1 VYTSFYNLKEKPFN
15 LTPSPRFLYLGET
28 HKEALSLLTYGVMER
43 KGFVLLTGEV
53 GTGKTTIVQTLLGD
67 LDSSV
72 KYVSLSNPTLSAK
85 DFLFYVASGL
95 GLKTQFESKGSFL
108 IHFENFLQTLLHQQQ
123 NVLLIV
129 DEAQKLSLTLLEEIR
144 LLSNMETAD
153 EKLINIFLVGQPELN
168 QKLSHPECRPLL
180 QRISIRY
187 HINPLHVIETEA
199 YIKTRLKLAGAR
211 DTKIFSKKVIRAI
224 HSYARGYPRMI
235 NILCDNAL
243 LLGYSNGKK
252 HITVEMIEECYSDL
266 QLPEY
271 FLQKD
276 TDIQIKR
283 EPEAPESVKKRT
295 YLRAAVLTLLF
306 FALLTA
312 GSFSSLGQRYLKT
325 AGFFYKA
332 HLISKPPPTEKK
344 SSVIVREKALPS
356 SNEEKK
362 RIGTKAEFK
371 IAKTEITKAEI
382 KENLPTPKLSSPK
395 GKLPEKSKLLK
406 SDQSAKKENVLK
418 IEKEILTVKP
428 GDTLLGLAMEMYG
441 YADKKT
447 LNQIQ
452 RENPEIRDV
461 NLIAVGQKILFS
473 KAPFRNNTY
482 RSIYSVHIASF
493 KPIESARS
501 VFERLIK
508 GGFEPY
514 ILPFDH
520 PEKGKMF
527 RVAVGAFKDKESAEY
542 YGKKLLDMG
551 VVEYA
556 EPISIDIM

>member
-1 VYTSFYNLKEKPFN
+1 
-15 LTPSPRFLYLGET
+15 
-28 HKEALSLLTYGVMER
+28 M
-43 KGFVLLTGEV
+43 
-53 GTGKTTIVQTLLGD
+53 LGD

-72 KYVSLSNPTLSAK
+72 KYVSVSNPTLSAK

-224 HSYARGYPRMI
+224 HSYAQGYPRMI

-243 LLGYSNGKK
+243 LLGYSRGKK
-252 HITVEMIEECYSDL
+252 RITVEIIQECHNDL
-266 QLPEY
+266 QLTEY
-271 FLQKD
+271 FLQD
-276 TDIQIKR
+276 TDIEIELDSKL
-283 EPEAPESVKKRT
+283 PVSVKKIP
-295 YLRAAVLTLLF
+295 YLRAAVL
-306 FALLTA
+306 ALLLLILVSA
-312 GSFSSLGQRYLKT
+312 GSFTSLGQRYLKT
-325 AGFFYKA
+325 VKLIYSTHF
-332 HLISKPPPTEKK
+332 ISKPSPLKEKP
-344 SSVIVREKALPS
+344 SVMIQEKGLPA

-362 RIGTKAEFK
+362 RTGTEAEFK
-371 IAKTEITKAEI
+371 IAKTEVKKAGI
-382 KENLPTPKLSSPK
+382 KENLPIPKSSSPK
-395 GKLPEKSKLLK
+395 GKLLEKSKLLK
-406 SDQSAKKENVLK
+406 SDLLAKKENVLK
-418 IEKEILTVKP
+418 IKQEILTVKP
-428 GDTLLGLAMEMYG
+428 GDTLLGLAMEIYG
-441 YADKKT
+441 YADERT

-452 RENPEIRDV
+452 RENPEIKDV
-461 NLIAVGQKILFS
+461 SLIEVGQKIIFS
-473 KAPFRNNTY
+473 KPPFGNNKY

-493 KPIESARS
+493 KPIESAQS
-501 VFERLIK
+501 VFERMIR

-520 PEKGKMF
+520 PEKGEMF
-527 RVAVGAFKDKESAEY
+527 RIAVGAFKDKASAED
-542 YGKKLLDMG
+542 YGEKLLDMG

>member
-129 DEAQKLSLTLLEEIR
+129 DEAQKLSPTLLEEIR

-168 QKLSHPECRPLL
+168 QKLSQPECRPLL

-187 HINPLHVIETEA
+187 HINPLHMTETEA
-199 YIKTRLKLAGAR
+199 YIKTRLKSAGAR

-235 NILCDNAL
+235 NILCDNAF

-252 HITVEMIEECYSDL
+252 HITVEMIEECYNDL
-266 QLPEY
+266 QLPES

-276 TDIQIKR
+276 TDIKIKR
-283 EPEAPESVKKRT
+283 ESKAPVSVKKMP
-295 YLRAAVLTLLF
+295 YLRAAVFTLLF
-306 FALLTA
+306 FVLLTA
-312 GSFSSLGQRYLKT
+312 GSVTSLGQRYLRTIKL
-325 AGFFYKA
+325 FYST
-332 HLISKPPPTEKK
+332 HFISKPSPLEEKP
-344 SSVIVREKALPS
+344 SVIFQKKGLASL
-356 SNEEKK
+356 NEEGKK
-362 RIGTKAEFK
+362 RGTEAK
-371 IAKTEITKAEI
+371 IETAKNEI
-382 KENLPTPKLSSPK
+382 KDNLPTPKSVSRV
-395 GKLPEKSKLLK
+395 EKS
-406 SDQSAKKENVLK
+406 SDNYQPVKNNLSEQKENVLK
-418 IEKEILTVKP
+418 IKKEILTVKP
-428 GDTLLGLAMEMYG
+428 GDTLLGLAIKIYG
-441 YADKKT
+441 YADEKT

-461 NLIAVGQKILFS
+461 NLIEVGQNIVFS
-473 KAPFRNNTY
+473 KPPFRKDKS
-482 RSIYSVHIASF
+482 RAIYSVHIVSY
-493 KPIESARS
+493 KPIKLARS

-508 GGFEPY
+508 GGFQPY

-520 PEKGKMF
+520 PQKGKMF
-527 RVAVGAFKDKESAEY
+527 RVAVGAFKDKESAKY
-542 YGKKLLDMG
+542 YGQKLIDMG

-556 EPISIDIM
+556 EPIIIDIM

>member
-1 VYTSFYNLKEKPFN
+1 MYTSFYNLKEKPFN

-153 EKLINIFLVGQPELN
+153 EKLINISLVGQPELN

-224 HSYARGYPRMI
+224 HSYAQGYPRMI
-235 NILCDNAL
+235 NVLCDNAL

-252 HITVEMIEECYSDL
+252 HITVEMIEECYNDL
-266 QLPEY
+266 QLPES

-283 EPEAPESVKKRT
+283 EPEAPESVKKIT
-295 YLRAAVLTLLF
+295 YLRAAVLVLLLF
-306 FALLTA
+306 ILVSA
-312 GSFSSLGQRYLKT
+312 GYVTNLGQRYLKT
-325 AGFFYKA
+325 AGLFYKE
-332 HLISKPPPTEKK
+332 HFISKPSPTEKK
-344 SSVIVREKALPS
+344 PSVVVQEKGLPP
-356 SNEEKK
+356 SNEEGKK
-362 RIGTKAEFK
+362 IGTKPSV
-371 IAKTEITKAEI
+371 EITKAGI
-382 KENLPTPKLSSPK
+382 KENLPIPKSSSPK
-395 GKLPEKSKLLK
+395 GKLLEKSKLLK
-406 SDQSAKKENVLK
+406 SDQLAKKENVLK

-428 GDTLLGLAMEMYG
+428 GDTFLGLAMEMYG

-473 KAPFRNNTY
+473 KPPFRNNTY

-527 RVAVGAFKDKESAEY
+527 RIAVGAFKDKESAEY
-542 YGKKLLDMG
+542 YGKKLIDMG

>member
-28 HKEALSLLTYGVMER
+28 HKEALALLTYGVMER
-43 KGFVLLTGEV
+43 KGFILLTGEV
-53 GTGKTTIVQTLLGD
+53 GTGKTTVVQTLLGD

-95 GLKTQFESKGSFL
+95 GLKTKFESKGSFL

-168 QKLSHPECRPLL
+168 QKLRNDKCRPLL

-187 HINPLHVIETEA
+187 HINPLSVIETEA
-199 YIKTRLKLAGAR
+199 YIKTRLKVAGSR
-211 DTKIFSKKVIRAI
+211 DTKIFSKEVIRAI
-224 HSYARGYPRMI
+224 HKYAQGYPRMI

-252 HITVEMIEECYSDL
+252 RITVEMIEECHNDL
-266 QLPEY
+266 QLPES
-271 FLQKD
+271 FLRKNA
-276 TDIQIKR
+276 DIQIKQVPK
-283 EPEAPESVKKRT
+283 EPVSGKKMP
-295 YLRAAVLTLLF
+295 YLRATVFTLLF

-312 GSFSSLGQRYLKT
+312 GSLTSQGQRYLKT
-325 AGFFYKA
+325 AELFYRA
-332 HLISKPPPTEKK
+332 HFISKSFPLKEK
-344 SSVIVREKALPS
+344 SPVIVQEKGLPA

-362 RIGTKAEFK
+362 GGVTEAKYE
-371 IAKTEITKAEI
+371 IAKSEVKKGLPIPKLKSNI
-382 KENLPTPKLSSPK
+382 LVKQENL
-395 GKLPEKSKLLK
+395 LK
-406 SDQSAKKENVLK
+406 IKKE
-418 IEKEILTVKP
+418 IITVKP
-428 GDTLLGLAMEMYG
+428 GDTLLGLAMKIYG
-441 YADKKT
+441 YADERT
-447 LNQIQ
+447 LDEIQ
-452 RENPEIRDV
+452 KENPEIRDV
-461 NLIAVGQKILFS
+461 NLIDVGQKITFS
-473 KAPFRNNTY
+473 KPLFRNNKY

-493 KPIESARS
+493 KQVKSARS
-501 VFERLIK
+501 EFERLIK

-520 PEKGKMF
+520 PKKGKRF
-527 RVAVGAFKDKESAEY
+527 RVAVGAFKDKASAEY

-551 VVEYA
+551 LVEYA

>member
-72 KYVSLSNPTLSAK
+72 KYVSVSNPTLSAK

-108 IHFENFLQTLLHQQQ
+108 IQFENFLQTLLHQQQ

-187 HINPLHVIETEA
+187 HINPLHVTETEA

-224 HSYARGYPRMI
+224 HGYARGYPRMI

-243 LLGYSNGKK
+243 LIGYSNGKK
-252 HITVEMIEECYSDL
+252 HITVDMIEECHNDL
-266 QLPEY
+266 QLPES
-271 FLQKD
+271 FLQKNA
-276 TDIQIKR
+276 DIQIKR
-283 EPEAPESVKKRT
+283 EPGAPESVKKRT
-295 YLRAAVLTLLF
+295 YLRAAVLTVILV
-306 FALLTA
+306 ALLTA
-312 GSFSSLGQRYLKT
+312 GSVTSLGQRYLKT
-325 AGFFYKA
+325 AEFFYKA
-332 HLISKPPPTEKK
+332 HFISQPSPLKEKPSVMVQEKGLPP
-344 SSVIVREKALPS
+344 
-356 SNEEKK
+356 SNEEEKNT
-362 RIGTKAEFK
+362 GTKPSVK
-371 IAKTEITKAEI
+371 ITKAGI
-382 KENLPTPKLSSPK
+382 KENLPIPKSSSHI

-406 SDQSAKKENVLK
+406 SDLLAKKENVLK
-418 IEKEILTVKP
+418 IKKEILTVKP

-441 YADKKT
+441 YADERT

-461 NLIAVGQKILFS
+461 NLIEVGQKILFS
-473 KAPFRNNTY
+473 KPPFRNNKY

-493 KPIESARS
+493 KPLELAQS
-501 VFERLIK
+501 VFKRMIR

-527 RVAVGAFKDKESAEY
+527 RIAVGAFKDKESAEY
-542 YGKKLLDMG
+542 YGKKLIDMG

-556 EPISIDIM
+556 EPISIDIL

>member
-43 KGFVLLTGEV
+43 KGFILLTGEV
-53 GTGKTTIVQTLLGD
+53 GTGKTTIVQTLLSD

-95 GLKTQFESKGSFL
+95 GLKNQFESKGSFL

-187 HINPLHVIETEA
+187 HINPLHVTETEA
-199 YIKTRLKLAGAR
+199 YIKTRLKLAGSR
-211 DTKIFSKKVIRAI
+211 DTKIFSKKVMKAI
-224 HSYARGYPRMI
+224 HSFAQGYPRMI

-252 HITVEMIEECYSDL
+252 HITVEMIEECYNDL
-266 QLPEY
+266 QLPES

-276 TDIQIKR
+276 TDITIQQVPKV
-283 EPEAPESVKKRT
+283 PESLKKRT
-295 YLRAAVLTLLF
+295 YLRAAVLIILLF
-306 FALLTA
+306 ILVSA
-312 GSFSSLGQRYLKT
+312 GSVTSLGKKYLKT
-325 AGFFYKA
+325 AELFYKA
-332 HLISKPPPTEKK
+332 HFISKPSPLKEK
-344 SSVIVREKALPS
+344 SSVIVQEKGLPA

-362 RIGTKAEFK
+362 KGGTEAEFK
-371 IAKTEITKAEI
+371 ITKTEIIKAGL
-382 KENLPTPKLSSPK
+382 KENLPIPKSSSPK
-395 GKLPEKSKLLK
+395 DKLPEKSKLPK
-406 SDQSAKKENVLK
+406 SDLLAKKENVLK
-418 IEKEILTVKP
+418 IKKEILIVKP

-441 YADKKT
+441 YADKRT

-461 NLIAVGQKILFS
+461 NLIEVGQKIVFS
-473 KAPFRNNTY
+473 KLPFRNNKY
-482 RSIYSVHIASF
+482 HSIYSVHIASF
-493 KPIESARS
+493 KPIELARS

-520 PEKGKMF
+520 PKKGKMF
-527 RVAVGAFKDKESAEY
+527 RVAVGAFKDKASAEY
-542 YGKKLLDMG
+542 YGEKLLDMG

>member
-28 HKEALSLLTYGVMER
+28 HKEALALLTYGVMER
-43 KGFVLLTGEV
+43 KGFILLTGEV
-53 GTGKTTIVQTLLGD
+53 GTGKTTVVQTLLGD

-95 GLKTQFESKGSFL
+95 GLKTKFESKGSFL

-168 QKLSHPECRPLL
+168 QKLRNDKCRPLL

-187 HINPLHVIETEA
+187 HINPLSVIETEA
-199 YIKTRLKLAGAR
+199 YIKTRLKVAGSR
-211 DTKIFSKKVIRAI
+211 DTKIFSKEVIRAI
-224 HSYARGYPRMI
+224 HKYAQGYPRMI

-252 HITVEMIEECYSDL
+252 RITVEMIEECHNDL
-266 QLPEY
+266 QLPES
-271 FLQKD
+271 FLRKNA
-276 TDIQIKR
+276 DIQIKQVPK
-283 EPEAPESVKKRT
+283 EPVSGKRMP
-295 YLRAAVLTLLF
+295 YLRATVFTLLF

-312 GSFSSLGQRYLKT
+312 GSLTSQGQRYLKT
-325 AGFFYKA
+325 AELFYRA
-332 HLISKPPPTEKK
+332 HFISKSFPLKEK
-344 SSVIVREKALPS
+344 SPVIVQEKGLPA

-362 RIGTKAEFK
+362 KGATEAKYE
-371 IAKTEITKAEI
+371 IAKSEVKKGLPIPKLKSNI
-382 KENLPTPKLSSPK
+382 LVKQENL
-395 GKLPEKSKLLK
+395 LK
-406 SDQSAKKENVLK
+406 IKKE
-418 IEKEILTVKP
+418 IITVKP
-428 GDTLLGLAMEMYG
+428 GDTLLGLAMKIYG
-441 YADKKT
+441 YADERT
-447 LNQIQ
+447 LDEIQ
-452 RENPEIRDV
+452 KENPEIRDV
-461 NLIAVGQKILFS
+461 NLIDVGQKITFS
-473 KAPFRNNTY
+473 KPLFRNNKY

-493 KPIESARS
+493 KQIKSARS

-520 PEKGKMF
+520 PKKGERF
-527 RVAVGAFKDKESAEY
+527 RVAVGAFKDKASAEY

-551 VVEYA
+551 LVEYA

>member
-72 KYVSLSNPTLSAK
+72 TYVSVSNPTLSAK

-199 YIKTRLKLAGAR
+199 YIQTRLKLAGAR

-252 HITVEMIEECYSDL
+252 HITVEMIEECYHDL
-266 QLPEY
+266 QLPES
-271 FLQKD
+271 FLRKD

-295 YLRAAVLTLLF
+295 YLRAAVLTVLLV
-306 FALLTA
+306 ALLTA
-312 GSFSSLGQRYLKT
+312 GSATSLGQKYLKT
-325 AGFFYKA
+325 AGLFYKA
-332 HLISKPPPTEKK
+332 HFISKPSPLKEK
-344 SSVIVREKALPS
+344 SSVIVQEKGLPPS
-356 SNEEKK
+356 DEEGKK
-362 RIGTKAEFK
+362 IGTKPSV
-371 IAKTEITKAEI
+371 EITKVEVKRNVPI
-382 KENLPTPKLSSPK
+382 PKSSSPK
-395 GKLPEKSKLLK
+395 GKVIEKSKSDLL
-406 SDQSAKKENVLK
+406 AKKENISK
-418 IEKEILTVKP
+418 IKKEVLTVKP

-461 NLIAVGQKILFS
+461 NLIDVGQKILFS
-473 KAPFRNNTY
+473 KPPFGNNTY

-501 VFERLIK
+501 VFESMIR

-527 RVAVGAFKDKESAEY
+527 RIAVGAFKDMESAKY
-542 YGKKLLDMG
+542 YGKKLIDMG

>member
-72 KYVSLSNPTLSAK
+72 TYVSVSNPTLSAK

-252 HITVEMIEECYSDL
+252 HITVEMIEECYNDL
-266 QLPEY
+266 QLPES

-276 TDIQIKR
+276 ANIQIKR

-295 YLRAAVLTLLF
+295 YLRAAVLTVLLV
-306 FALLTA
+306 ALLTA
-312 GSFSSLGQRYLKT
+312 GSATSLGQKYLKT
-325 AGFFYKA
+325 AGLFYKA
-332 HLISKPPPTEKK
+332 HFISQPSPLKEK
-344 SSVIVREKALPS
+344 SSVIVQEKGVPPS
-356 SNEEKK
+356 DEEGKK
-362 RIGTKAEFK
+362 IGTKPSV
-371 IAKTEITKAEI
+371 EITKVEI
-382 KENLPTPKLSSPK
+382 KGNLPIPKSSSSK
-395 GKLPEKSKLLK
+395 GKVIEKSKLLK
-406 SDQSAKKENVLK
+406 SDLLAKKENILK
-418 IEKEILTVKP
+418 IKKEVLTVKP

-461 NLIAVGQKILFS
+461 NLMDVGQKILFS
-473 KAPFRNNTY
+473 KPPLGNNTY

-501 VFERLIK
+501 VFERMIR

-527 RVAVGAFKDKESAEY
+527 RIAVGAFKDMESAKY
-542 YGKKLLDMG
+542 YSQKLIDMG

>member
-1 VYTSFYNLKEKPFN
+1 MYTSFYNLKEKPFN

-43 KGFVLLTGEV
+43 KGFILLTGEV
-53 GTGKTTIVQTLLGD
+53 GTGKTTIVQTLLSD

-108 IHFENFLQTLLHQQQ
+108 IQFENFLQTLLHQQQ

-168 QKLSHPECRPLL
+168 QKLRHPECRPLL

-187 HINPLHVIETEA
+187 HINPLHVTETEA

-211 DTKIFSKKVIRAI
+211 DTKIFSKKVIRVI

-252 HITVEMIEECYSDL
+252 HITVEMIEECYNDL
-266 QLPEY
+266 QLPES

-276 TDIQIKR
+276 IDIQIKR

-295 YLRAAVLTLLF
+295 YLRAAVLIILLF
-306 FALLTA
+306 ILISA
-312 GSFSSLGQRYLKT
+312 GSVTSLGQRYLKT
-325 AGFFYKA
+325 AELFYKA
-332 HLISKPPPTEKK
+332 HFISKPPPLKEK
-344 SSVIVREKALPS
+344 SSVIVQEKGLPP
-356 SNEEKK
+356 SNVEGKK
-362 RIGTKAEFK
+362 IGTKPGV
-371 IAKTEITKAEI
+371 EITKAGI
-382 KENLPTPKLSSPK
+382 KENLPIPKASSPK
-395 GKLPEKSKLLK
+395 GKLLEKSKLLK
-406 SDQSAKKENVLK
+406 GDLLAKKENVLK
-418 IEKEILTVKP
+418 IKNEILTVKP

-461 NLIAVGQKILFS
+461 NLIEIGQKILFS
-473 KAPFRNNTY
+473 KPPFRNNTY

-493 KPIESARS
+493 KPLESARS
-501 VFERLIK
+501 VFERMIK

-527 RVAVGAFKDKESAEY
+527 RIAVGAFKDKVSAKY

>member
-28 HKEALSLLTYGVMER
+28 HKEALALLTYGVMER
-43 KGFVLLTGEV
+43 KGFILLTGEV
-53 GTGKTTIVQTLLGD
+53 GTGKTTVVQTLLGD

-95 GLKTQFESKGSFL
+95 GLKTKFESKGSFL

-168 QKLSHPECRPLL
+168 QKLRNDKCRPLL

-187 HINPLHVIETEA
+187 HINPLSVIETEA
-199 YIKTRLKLAGAR
+199 YIKTRLKVAGSR
-211 DTKIFSKKVIRAI
+211 DTKIFSKEVIRAI
-224 HSYARGYPRMI
+224 HKYAQGYPRMI

-252 HITVEMIEECYSDL
+252 RITVEMIEECHNDL
-266 QLPEY
+266 QLPES
-271 FLQKD
+271 FLRKNA
-276 TDIQIKR
+276 DIQIKQVPK
-283 EPEAPESVKKRT
+283 EPVSGKKMP
-295 YLRAAVLTLLF
+295 YLRATVFTLLF

-312 GSFSSLGQRYLKT
+312 GSLTSQGQRYLKT
-325 AGFFYKA
+325 AELFYRA
-332 HLISKPPPTEKK
+332 HFISKSFPLKEK
-344 SSVIVREKALPS
+344 SPVIVQEKGLPA

-362 RIGTKAEFK
+362 RGVTEAKYE
-371 IAKTEITKAEI
+371 IAKSEVKKGLPIPKLKSNI
-382 KENLPTPKLSSPK
+382 LVKQENL
-395 GKLPEKSKLLK
+395 LK
-406 SDQSAKKENVLK
+406 IKKE
-418 IEKEILTVKP
+418 IITVKP
-428 GDTLLGLAMEMYG
+428 GDTLLGLAMKIYG
-441 YADKKT
+441 YADERT
-447 LNQIQ
+447 LDEIQ
-452 RENPEIRDV
+452 KENPEIRDV
-461 NLIAVGQKILFS
+461 NLIDVGQKITFS
-473 KAPFRNNTY
+473 KPLFRNNKY

-493 KPIESARS
+493 KQIKSARS

-520 PEKGKMF
+520 PKKGERF
-527 RVAVGAFKDKESAEY
+527 RVAVGAFKDKASAEY

-551 VVEYA
+551 LVEYA

>member
-1 VYTSFYNLKEKPFN
+1 MYTSFYNLKEKPFN

-67 LDSSV
+67 LNSSV

-187 HINPLHVIETEA
+187 HINPLHMTETES

-211 DTKIFSKKVIRAI
+211 DTKLFSKKVIRAI

-252 HITVEMIEECYSDL
+252 HITVEMIEECYNDL
-266 QLPEY
+266 QLPES
-271 FLQKD
+271 FLQKNA
-276 TDIQIKR
+276 DIQIKR
-283 EPEAPESVKKRT
+283 ELETPESIKKRT
-295 YLRAAVLTLLF
+295 YLRAAVLTVILA
-306 FALLTA
+306 ALLTA
-312 GSFSSLGQRYLKT
+312 GSVTSLGQRYLKT
-325 AGFFYKA
+325 AVLFYKA
-332 HLISKPPPTEKK
+332 HFISQPSHLKEKP
-344 SSVIVREKALPS
+344 SVIVQEKGLPP

-362 RIGTKAEFK
+362 RIRTEAEFQ
-371 IAKTEITKAEI
+371 IATTEITKAGI
-382 KENLPTPKLSSPK
+382 KEHLPIPKSSSPK
-395 GKLPEKSKLLK
+395 GTLPEKSKLLK
-406 SDQSAKKENVLK
+406 SDLLAKKKNVLK
-418 IEKEILTVKP
+418 IKKEILTVKP
-428 GDTLLGLAMEMYG
+428 GDTLLGLTMEMYG

-461 NLIAVGQKILFS
+461 NLIEIGQKILFS
-473 KAPFRNNTY
+473 KPPFRNNTY

-493 KPIESARS
+493 KPLELAQP
-501 VFERLIK
+501 VFERMIK

-520 PEKGKMF
+520 PEEGKMF
-527 RVAVGAFKDKESAEY
+527 RIAVGAFKDKASAKY

-551 VVEYA
+551 VVEHA

>member
-53 GTGKTTIVQTLLGD
+53 GTGKTTIVQTLLSD

-108 IHFENFLQTLLHQQQ
+108 LDFENFLQTLLHQQQ

-187 HINPLHVIETEA
+187 HINPLHVTETEA
-199 YIKTRLKLAGAR
+199 YIKTRLKLAGSR

-224 HSYARGYPRMI
+224 HSYAQGYPRMI

-252 HITVEMIEECYSDL
+252 HITVEMIEECHNDL
-266 QLPEY
+266 QLPES

-276 TDIQIKR
+276 ADIQIMR
-283 EPEAPESVKKRT
+283 EPEAPKPVKKVP
-295 YLRAAVLTLLF
+295 YLRAAVLILLLF
-306 FALLTA
+306 ILVSA
-312 GSFSSLGQRYLKT
+312 GSFTSLGQRYLKT
-325 AGFFYKA
+325 VKLLYSTHF
-332 HLISKPPPTEKK
+332 ISKSSPLKEKP
-344 SSVIVREKALPS
+344 SVIVQEKGLPP
-356 SNEEKK
+356 SNEEGKK
-362 RIGTKAEFK
+362 IGTKPSV
-371 IAKTEITKAEI
+371 EITKAGI
-382 KENLPTPKLSSPK
+382 KESLPIPKSSLPK

-406 SDQSAKKENVLK
+406 SDLLAKKENVLK
-418 IEKEILTVKP
+418 KEKRIITVKP

-441 YADKKT
+441 YANKKT

-452 RENPEIRDV
+452 KENPEIRDV
-461 NLIAVGQKILFS
+461 NLIEVGQKIIFS
-473 KAPFRNNTY
+473 KPPFRNNKY

-493 KPIESARS
+493 KPIELARS

-508 GGFEPY
+508 GDFEPY

-520 PEKGKMF
+520 PKKGKMF
-527 RVAVGAFKDKESAEY
+527 RIAVGAFKDKASAED
-542 YGKKLLDMG
+542 YGEKLLDMG

>member
-53 GTGKTTIVQTLLGD
+53 GTGKTTIVQTLLSD

-72 KYVSLSNPTLSAK
+72 KYVSVSNPTLSAK

-224 HSYARGYPRMI
+224 HSYAQGYPRMI

-252 HITVEMIEECYSDL
+252 HITVEMIEECYNDL
-266 QLPEY
+266 QVPES
-271 FLQKD
+271 FLQKE
-276 TDIQIKR
+276 TDIIIRR
-283 EPEAPESVKKRT
+283 EPKAPKSEEKRT
-295 YLRAAVLTLLF
+295 YLRAAVLIFLLF
-306 FALLTA
+306 ILVSA
-312 GSFSSLGQRYLKT
+312 GSFTSLGQRYLKT
-325 AGFFYKA
+325 VKIIYSTHF
-332 HLISKPPPTEKK
+332 ISKPSPIEEK
-344 SSVIVREKALPS
+344 SSALLQERAIPAS
-356 SNEEKK
+356 SKEEKK
-362 RIGTKAEFK
+362 GRTEATIET
-371 IAKTEITKAEI
+371 AKTEIKD
-382 KENLPTPKLSSPK
+382 NLTTPKPVSRA
-395 GKLPEKSKLLK
+395 EKSPENDQPVKNNLLAQK
-406 SDQSAKKENVLK
+406 GNSVKT
-418 IEKEILTVKP
+418 EKRTITVKP

-447 LNQIQ
+447 LNQIE

-461 NLIAVGQKILFS
+461 NLIEVGQKILFS
-473 KAPFRNNTY
+473 KPPFRNNTY

-493 KPIESARS
+493 KPLELAQS
-501 VFERLIK
+501 VFERMIR

-520 PEKGKMF
+520 PQKGKMF
-527 RVAVGAFKDKESAEY
+527 RIAVGAFKDMESAKY
-542 YGKKLLDMG
+542 YSQKLIDMG

>member
-53 GTGKTTIVQTLLGD
+53 GTGKTTIVQTLLSD

-72 KYVSLSNPTLSAK
+72 KYVSVSNPTLSAK

-129 DEAQKLSLTLLEEIR
+129 DEAQKLSHTLLEEIR

-224 HSYARGYPRMI
+224 HSYAQGYPRMI

-252 HITVEMIEECYSDL
+252 HITVEMIEECYHDL
-266 QLPEY
+266 QLPES

-283 EPEAPESVKKRT
+283 EPEAPESEKKIP
-295 YLRAAVLTLLF
+295 YLRAAVL
-306 FALLTA
+306 ALLLLILVSA
-312 GSFSSLGQRYLKT
+312 GSFTSLGQRYLKT
-325 AGFFYKA
+325 VKIIYSTHF
-332 HLISKPPPTEKK
+332 ISKPSPIEEK
-344 SSVIVREKALPS
+344 SSALLQERAIPAS
-356 SNEEKK
+356 SKEEKK
-362 RIGTKAEFK
+362 GRTEATIET
-371 IAKTEITKAEI
+371 AKTEIKD
-382 KENLPTPKLSSPK
+382 NLTTPKPVSRA
-395 GKLPEKSKLLK
+395 EKSPENDQPVKNNLLAQK
-406 SDQSAKKENVLK
+406 GNSVKT
-418 IEKEILTVKP
+418 EKRTITVKP
-428 GDTLLGLAMEMYG
+428 GDTLLGLAMEIYG
-441 YADKKT
+441 YADKRA
-447 LNQIQ
+447 LEQLQ
-452 RENPEIRDV
+452 RQNPKIRDV
-461 NLIAVGQKILFS
+461 NLIEVGQKIVFS
-473 KAPFRNNTY
+473 KPPFRKNKY

-493 KPIESARS
+493 KPIESAQS

-527 RVAVGAFKDKESAEY
+527 RIAVGAFKDKASAED
-542 YGKKLLDMG
+542 YGEKLLDMG

>member
-67 LDSSV
+67 LDSSI

-129 DEAQKLSLTLLEEIR
+129 DEAQKLSLTLMEEIR

-187 HINPLHVIETEA
+187 HINPLNVMETEA
-199 YIKTRLKLAGAR
+199 YIKTRMKLAGSR
-211 DTKIFSKKVIRAI
+211 DTKIFSKKVMGAI
-224 HSYARGYPRMI
+224 HRYSRGYPRMI
-235 NILCDNAL
+235 NILCDNVL
-243 LLGYSNGKK
+243 LLGYSKGKK
-252 HITVEMIEECYSDL
+252 HITVEMIEECHHDL
-266 QLPEY
+266 QLPES

-276 TDIQIKR
+276 TDITIKR
-283 EPEAPESVKKRT
+283 ESKAPVSIKKT
-295 YLRAAVLTLLF
+295 PYLRAAVFTLLF

-312 GSFSSLGQRYLKT
+312 GSLTSLGQRYLKT
-325 AGFFYKA
+325 AELFYKA
-332 HLISKPPPTEKK
+332 HFISKSSSTEEKPSAIVQEK
-344 SSVIVREKALPS
+344 SLPAS
-356 SNEEKK
+356 RKEEKK
-362 RIGTKAEFK
+362 ERTEAQIKEAKAD
-371 IAKTEITKAEI
+371 I
-382 KENLPTPKLSSPK
+382 KENLQISKPVVSRV
-395 GKLPEKSKLLK
+395 EKSPEN
-406 SDQSAKKENVLK
+406 DQPVKNNLFV
-418 IEKEILTVKP
+418 EKEKTLEINERIVTVMP
-428 GDTLLGLAMEMYG
+428 GDTLLGLAIKMYG
-441 YADKKT
+441 YADEKT

-452 RENPEIRDV
+452 RENSEIRDV
-461 NLIAVGQKILFS
+461 NLIDVGQNIVFS
-473 KAPFRNNTY
+473 KSPFRKDKPS
-482 RSIYSVHIASF
+482 SIYSVHIVSY
-493 KPIESARS
+493 KPLKLAQS
-501 VFERLIK
+501 VFERMIK

-520 PEKGKMF
+520 PQKGKMF
-527 RVAVGAFKDKESAEY
+527 RVAVGAFKDKESARY
-542 YGKKLLDMG
+542 YGQQLIDMG

>member
-1 VYTSFYNLKEKPFN
+1 MYTSFYNLKEKPFN

-28 HKEALSLLTYGVMER
+28 HKEALSLLTYGIMER

-53 GTGKTTIVQTLLGD
+53 GTGKTTIVQTLLSN

-72 KYVSLSNPTLSAK
+72 KYVSLTNPTLSAK
-85 DFLFYVASGL
+85 DFLFYVASGF

-108 IHFENFLQTLLHQQQ
+108 LDFEGFLQTLLHQQQ

-153 EKLINIFLVGQPELN
+153 DKLINIFLVGQPELN
-168 QKLSHPECRPLL
+168 QKLRNAECRPLL

-187 HINPLHVIETEA
+187 HINPLNVIETGA
-199 YIKTRLKLAGAR
+199 YINTRLKSAGAR
-211 DTKIFSKKVIRAI
+211 DTKIFSKEVIRTI
-224 HSYARGYPRMI
+224 HKYAQGYPRMI

-243 LLGYSNGKK
+243 LLGYSRGKK
-252 HITVEMIEECYSDL
+252 RITVEIIQECHNDL
-266 QLPEY
+266 QLPES

-276 TDIQIKR
+276 TDIIIRR
-283 EPEAPESVKKRT
+283 ELEAPKPVKKVP
-295 YLRAAVLTLLF
+295 YLRAAVLILLLF
-306 FALLTA
+306 ILISA
-312 GSFSSLGQRYLKT
+312 GSVTSLGKRYLKT
-325 AGFFYKA
+325 AELFYKA
-332 HLISKPPPTEKK
+332 HFISKPSPLKEKP
-344 SSVIVREKALPS
+344 SVIVQEKGLPA
-356 SNEEKK
+356 SNEEGKS
-362 RIGTKAEFK
+362 IGTEAEFE
-371 IAKTEITKAEI
+371 ITKTEITKTGI
-382 KENLPTPKLSSPK
+382 KENLPILKSSSPK

-406 SDQSAKKENVLK
+406 SDLLAKKENVLK
-418 IEKEILTVKP
+418 IKKEILTVKP

-441 YADKKT
+441 YADKRT

-452 RENPEIRDV
+452 KENPEIRDV
-461 NLIAVGQKILFS
+461 NLIEVGQKIVFS
-473 KAPFRNNTY
+473 KLPFRNNKY
-482 RSIYSVHIASF
+482 HSIYSVHIASF
-493 KPIESARS
+493 KPIELARS

-514 ILPFDH
+514 ILPFDDSQ
-520 PEKGKMF
+520 KGKMF
-527 RVAVGAFKDKESAEY
+527 RVAVGAFKDKASAEY
-542 YGKKLLDMG
+542 YGEKLLDMG

>member
-53 GTGKTTIVQTLLGD
+53 GTGKTTIVQTLLEN

-108 IHFENFLQTLLHQQQ
+108 IQFEDFLQTLLHQQQ

-129 DEAQKLSLTLLEEIR
+129 DEAQKLSFTLLEEIR

-153 EKLINIFLVGQPELN
+153 DKLINIFLVGQPELN
-168 QKLSHPECRPLL
+168 EKLSHPECRPLL

-187 HINPLHVIETEA
+187 HINPLHMTETEA
-199 YIKTRLKLAGAR
+199 YIKTRLKSAGAG

-224 HSYARGYPRMI
+224 HSYARGYPRMV
-235 NILCDNAL
+235 NILCDNVL
-243 LLGYSNGKK
+243 LLGYSKGKK
-252 HITVEMIEECYSDL
+252 HITVEMIEECYNDL
-266 QLPEY
+266 QLPES

-276 TDIQIKR
+276 TDSKINQESKAPVSIKKI
-283 EPEAPESVKKRT
+283 P
-295 YLRAAVLTLLF
+295 YLRAAVLTVLLF
-306 FALLTA
+306 AFLTV
-312 GSFSSLGQRYLKT
+312 GSFTSLGQKYLKT
-325 AGFFYKA
+325 AELFYKA
-332 HLISKPPPTEKK
+332 HFSSKLSPLKEKPPAIVQERGLPDFSKKEKK
-344 SSVIVREKALPS
+344 ERSEAQIKEAKAD
-356 SNEEKK
+356 
-362 RIGTKAEFK
+362 
-371 IAKTEITKAEI
+371 I
-382 KENLPTPKLSSPK
+382 KENLQISMPVVSRV
-395 GKLPEKSKLLK
+395 EKSPENDQPVKNNLLVQNGSILKL
-406 SDQSAKKENVLK
+406 N
-418 IEKEILTVKP
+418 KEILTVKP
-428 GDTLLGLAMEMYG
+428 GDTLLGLAMEIYG
-441 YADKKT
+441 YADEKT

-461 NLIAVGQKILFS
+461 NLIEVGQKIVFS
-473 KAPFRNNTY
+473 KSPFRTDKPS
-482 RSIYSVHIASF
+482 SIYSVHIVSY
-493 KPIESARS
+493 KPLKLAQS
-501 VFERLIK
+501 VFERMIK

-520 PEKGKMF
+520 PQKGKIF
-527 RVAVGAFKDKESAEY
+527 RVAVGMFKDKESAKY
-542 YGKKLLDMG
+542 YGKKLIDMG